1 MLKYLTELAV
11 VKEIRQVMNTISSR
25 FGKYKRLDINGI
37 NSGIADEKRSCWAIV
52 SIDGFEIDAKI
63 IHRGR
68 GKFEILE
75 DNYGGKYIGERVDA
89 SDVIRCKVEDDK
101 PLKPKLMVR
110 DCPRCDSVNTLE
122 NKHCFKCSY
131 ELTREQIKANE
142 DLKLKVMEEKHKQDI
157 EAIRQEMNLQFSQ
170 IMFIIQENYKLAHI
184 ANALRA
190 KEINDCCTYQ
200 YR

>member
-1 MLKYLTELAV
+1 
-11 VKEIRQVMNTISSR
+11 MNTISSR

-68 GKFEILE
+68 GEFEILE
-75 DNYGGKYIGERVDA
+75 DNYRGKHIGEIVDA
-89 SDVIRCKVEDDK
+89 SDVIRCKVEDEMA
-101 PLKPKLMVR
+101 LKPKLTVR
-110 DCPRCDSVNTLE
+110 DYPRCDSPNTLE
-122 NKHCFKCSY
+122 NKQCSKCSY
-131 ELTREQIKANE
+131 ELTREQINANE

-190 KEINDCCTYQ
+190 KEINDCCTYR